1 MKIKHLAS
9 NENMLRYALIA
20 TLLVFG
26 FLYNKAHRVKMR
38 SLTGQLNVHVK
49 HLESGNDFITGE
61 EMRTRITN
69 KFQSEFANKPIG
81 SLSPIEIESGLKS
94 MDFVKSADV
103 YVDANSRLNVLV
115 TQREPILRIINHEGY
130 SLYVDKDG
138 TTMPA
143 SLHYSPR
150 VLVAYADVP
159 NTIDT
164 LSLNRPGVQ
173 SDLFKL
179 THIIREDRFLNT
191 LIEQMATDNDGD
203 WILVPKLGPSKIRI
217 GGLDNMDE
225 KVESIKKV
233 YKKIL
238 PAEGWDKYSVINL
251 KFKGQVICTKK
262 T

>member
-1 MKIKHLAS
+1 MKINHLAS

-20 TLLVFG
+20 TLLIFG
-26 FLYNKAHRVKMR
+26 FLYNKATRVKMR
-38 SLTGQLNVHVK
+38 TLTGQLNVHVK

-69 KFQSEFANKPIG
+69 KFQTEFVNKPIG
-81 SLSPIEIESGLKS
+81 RLSPIEIEAGLKS
-94 MDFVKSADV
+94 IDFVKSADV
-103 YVDANSRLNVLV
+103 YLDANSRLNVLV

-150 VLVAYADVP
+150 VLVAYANVP

-164 LSLNRPGVQ
+164 LSLNKPGLQ
-173 SDLFKL
+173 LNLFTL
-179 THIIREDRFLNT
+179 SNIIRDDRFLST
-191 LIEQMATDNDGD
+191 LIEQIALDNEGD
-203 WILVPKLGPSKIRI
+203 WVLVPKLGPSKILI
-217 GGLDNMDE
+217 GNLENMDE
-225 KVESIKKV
+225 KVESVKKV
-233 YKKIL
+233 YKRIL
-238 PAEGWDKYSVINL
+238 PAEGWDKYSTINL

>member
-1 MKIKHLAS
+1 MKLKYLAS

-26 FLYNKAHRVKMR
+26 FLYNKASRVKMR
-38 SLTGQLNVHVK
+38 TLTGQLNVHVK
-49 HLESGNDFITGE
+49 HLESGNDF
-61 EMRTRITN
+61 
-69 KFQSEFANKPIG
+69 
-81 SLSPIEIESGLKS
+81 
-94 MDFVKSADV
+94 VKSADV
-103 YVDANSRLNVLV
+103 FIDANSRLNVLV
-115 TQREPILRIINHEGY
+115 TQREPILRIVNHEGY

-150 VLVAYADVP
+150 VLVAYAKVP
-159 NTIDT
+159 HTIDT
-164 LSLNRPGVQ
+164 LSLSKPGVQ
-173 SDLFKL
+173 ADLFSL
-179 THIIREDRFLNT
+179 TNIIREDRFLNT
-191 LIEQMATDNDGD
+191 LIEQIATDNDGD
-203 WILVPKLGPSKIRI
+203 WVLVPKLGPSKILI
-217 GGLDNMDE
+217 GNLESMDT
-225 KVESIKKV
+225 KVEAIRKV

>member
-1 MKIKHLAS
+1 
-9 NENMLRYALIA
+9 
-20 TLLVFG
+20 
-26 FLYNKAHRVKMR
+26 
-38 SLTGQLNVHVK
+38 
-49 HLESGNDFITGE
+49 
-61 EMRTRITN
+61 
-69 KFQSEFANKPIG
+69 
-81 SLSPIEIESGLKS
+81 
-94 MDFVKSADV
+94 
-103 YVDANSRLNVLV
+103 
-115 TQREPILRIINHEGY
+115 
-130 SLYVDKDG
+130 
-138 TTMPA
+138 MPA

-159 NTIDT
+159 NTVDT
-164 LSLNRPGVQ
+164 LSVNKPGIQ